1 MGWTETGGLGCKANV
16 RKKNVPFPVVVSTA
30 KSLVSFLLASF
41 VLLREVTDNVGLRLS
56 WSLTS
61 CLQEGLP
68 PRAKHSS
75 SGSSCA
81 T

>member
-1 MGWTETGGLGCKANV
+1 M

-61 CLQEGLP
+61 C
-68 PRAKHSS
+68 
-75 SGSSCA
+75 
-81 T
+81 